1 MYDSD
6 YLKKLSEIDSIVE
19 KPYIPNEE
27 VKPAEPEQTS
37 DAPDKPRMFDKLKAG
52 LSKTRKNIVYGID
65 TVFGAYDDLDDEFF
79 EDLEE
84 QLIIADVGVHT
95 SEEVLDELRE
105 MVKDE
110 RIHSTEDCRAALS
123 RLVASKMSV
132 PEDAY
137 DFENG
142 PSVVLVIGVN
152 GVGKTTYCGKMA
164 SALKQKGKKVILAAA
179 DTFRAAATEQLQM
192 WGERAGV
199 DVISGQ
205 EGSDPASVIYDAL
218 HAAKARHA
226 DILICDTAGRLNNKK
241 NLMNELDKI
250 DRIISRE
257 LPEYKRENL
266 IVLDATTGQ
275 NAMSQARDFSEVS
288 DITGIVL
295 TKMDGTAKG
304 GIAIAIASEL
314 SVPVKFIGVG
324 EGIDDVLRFDP
335 EDFAKAMFEGAS
347 DEQI

>member
-1 MYDSD
+1 MADD
-6 YLKKLSEIDSIVE
+6 FLS
-19 KPYIPNEE
+19 
-27 VKPAEPEQTS
+27 
-37 DAPDKPRMFDKLKAG
+37 KLKAG
-52 LSKTRKNIVYGID
+52 LTKTRKNIVYGFD
-65 TVFGAYDDLDDEFF
+65 TVFGAYDDLTDEFF

-84 QLIIADVGVHT
+84 TLIMADVGVHT
-95 SEEVLDELRE
+95 TEDVLEELKA

-110 RIHSTEDCRAALS
+110 RIRSTDDCRSALV
-123 RLVASKMSV
+123 RLIAGKMSV
-132 PEDAY
+132 DEDAY
-137 DFENG
+137 SFEEG

-152 GVGKTTYCGKMA
+152 GVGKTTFCGKFA
-164 SALKQKGKKVILAAA
+164 SKLKAQGKKVILAAA
-179 DTFRAAATEQLQM
+179 DTFRAAATEQLIM

-241 NLMNELDKI
+241 NLMNELEKI
-250 DRIISRE
+250 DRVITRE

-266 IVLDATTGQ
+266 IVLDAATGQ
-275 NAMSQARDFSEVS
+275 NAMSQAKDFSETS

-314 SVPVKFIGVG
+314 SVPVKYIGVG
-324 EGIDDVLRFDP
+324 EGIDDMLKFDP
-335 EDFAKAMFEGAS
+335 KAFAEAVFEREDDTGNN
-347 DEQI
+347 

>member
-19 KPYIPNEE
+19 KPYISNEE
-27 VKPAEPEQTS
+27 VEPAEPEQTS
-37 DAPDKPRMFDKLKAG
+37 DAEDKPRLFDKLKAG

-95 SEEVLDELRE
+95 TEEVLDELRG
-105 MVKDE
+105 MVRDE

-164 SALKQKGKKVILAAA
+164 SALKNKGRKVILAAA
-179 DTFRAAATEQLQM
+179 DTFRAAATEQLLM

-324 EGIDDVLRFDP
+324 EGIDDCLRFDP

>member
-1 MYDSD
+1 M
-6 YLKKLSEIDSIVE
+6 SEG
-19 KPYIPNEE
+19 
-27 VKPAEPEQTS
+27 
-37 DAPDKPRMFDKLKAG
+37 MFSKLKAG
-52 LSKTRKNIVYGID
+52 LTKTRKNIVYGID

-110 RIHSTEDCRAALS
+110 RIHSTEDCRIALS

-137 DFENG
+137 DFEDG

-164 SALKQKGKKVILAAA
+164 SALKHKGKKVILAAA
-179 DTFRAAATEQLQM
+179 DTFRAAATEQLLM

-275 NAMSQARDFSEVS
+275 NAVAQAEAFSRFA
-288 DITGIVL
+288 DITGIIL
-295 TKMDGTAKG
+295 TKLDGTAKG
-304 GIAIAIASEL
+304 GIVVAICDSLHI
-314 SVPVKFIGVG
+314 PVRFVGVG
-324 EGIDDVLRFDP
+324 EGVEDLIPFNGK
-335 EDFAKAMFEGAS
+335 DFAKAILE
-347 DEQI
+347 